1 MKKILT
7 VVLTVILT
15 FSTLLMSTMTKAV
28 ATTAMAT
35 NTHTILL
42 GDADSDGNLNS
53 TDVWYIMY
61 YIALVGVGYSKEE
74 AHTRL
79 GIEFDE
85 KIFDVDRNEK
95 VDSTD
100 VFYLMVY
107 IAKSGAGQDATWPPA
122 PEKIYTDDI
131 LVFNPVKGVETWNL
145 RSAPSLEANVVT
157 KMTASETCKV
167 IKIMPENWY
176 EVEYFGYDLYL
187 QITPD
192 SETFF
197 YVNPISQTS
206 TITETTTTNTE
217 ETTKLTTESTITMT
231 KSETTTIVTT
241 KTKPTTATTTT
252 EITAESTTTA
262 KTTDNST
269 TTSTEFTTTSVTTTE
284 KLQLGDIVTPTE
296 TVKLT
301 DSNGDEIIV
310 EAGEHITIV
319 AVNENSKYIVIYKK
333 QLYELDKIAYL
344 NRVEYEY
351 NEKQLST
358 VEEIEEGDILKFT
371 GNTWYIRDKSQ
382 SAVGTLKKNELFV
395 VMEKNENILTIIASE
410 GTVGNIFCIA
420 DKYCVME

>member
-7 VVLTVILT
+7 VFMTVILT

-28 ATTAMAT
+28 AATATAT
-35 NTHTILL
+35 THTVLL

-61 YIALVGVGYSKEE
+61 YIALVGAGYSNEE

-95 VDSTD
+95 VDATD
-100 VFYLMVY
+100 IFYLMVY

-157 KMTASETCKV
+157 KMTAGETCKV

-192 SETFF
+192 SENLF
-197 YVNPISQTS
+197 YVNPIPQTS

-310 EAGEHITIV
+310 ETGEHITIV

-395 VMEKNENILTIIASE
+395 VMEKNENILTIITSE

>member
-7 VVLTVILT
+7 VFMTVILT

-28 ATTAMAT
+28 AATATAT
-35 NTHTILL
+35 THTVLL

-61 YIALVGVGYSKEE
+61 YIALVGAGYSNEE

-95 VDSTD
+95 VDATD
-100 VFYLMVY
+100 IFYLMVY

-157 KMTASETCKV
+157 KMTAGETCKV

-192 SETFF
+192 SENLF
-197 YVNPISQTS
+197 YVNPIPQTS

-252 EITAESTTTA
+252 EITAESTTTV

-395 VMEKNENILTIIASE
+395 VMEKNENILTIITSE